1 MRPQRQRSGVSYT
14 WDAVM
19 FIIVKQIPRL
29 RLGHWYYN
37 RTPVSSNVL
46 LPIKFQYFCCH
57 TIDKK
62 QKSALCELNKLAH
75 AGCIFWLVINRY
87 RIRMCASNNV

>member
-29 RLGHWYYN
+29 RLGDLFVGESKSYYYIIMN
-37 RTPVSSNVL
+37 TCSSNSFTHKISVL
-46 LPIKFQYFCCH
+46 LLSWSGGIKFSHITF
-57 TIDKK
+57 
-62 QKSALCELNKLAH
+62 
-75 AGCIFWLVINRY
+75 R
-87 RIRMCASNNV
+87 